1 MPKSTLT
8 VRNVHEKVAMQA
20 NKKNSKSIISGKLQL
35 FVGCER
41 YLLAVSLLFVAS
53 GCSLEASIL
62 KEEILPVKNIE
73 FIQAN
78 QTELLHGEV
87 VTVYAG
93 SRGYQIRAVFGEL
106 AEETPSINGSPWVL
120 EGVFYE

>member
-1 MPKSTLT
+1 MGFS
-8 VRNVHEKVAMQA
+8 A
-20 NKKNSKSIISGKLQL
+20 KLFIRCLRMVPLKFKDFKGGFFAIAAL
-35 FVGCER
+35 FLV
-41 YLLAVSLLFVAS
+41 S
-53 GCSLEASIL
+53 GCSLEASII
-62 KEEILPVKNIE
+62 KEEILPVRNIE
-73 FIQAN
+73 FLQAN

-106 AEETPSINGSPWVL
+106 AEETPSINGSPWVV